1 MGKATE
7 GIRFSA
13 FACQCSVEGY
23 IILFMKKVLTIAGFD
38 PSGGAGIQQDL
49 KVFHLFGVYG
59 LSAVA
64 ALTAQNSS
72 GVAAV
77 KAVDRHFLGKQ
88 IEVLLR
94 DSVPDATKVGMLLS
108 ADNVLEIAAIL
119 KKFRLKNI
127 VLDPVVKSSSGRML
141 VEAGVPELIRERIFP
156 YCTIITP
163 NIHEASVLSGVK
175 IATDVDV
182 AKAAIILKGF
192 GPEQVIIT
200 GGHRTGRAVDILY
213 DGTFSY
219 LRGKRVPGEYH
230 GTGCAFSSALA
241 SLLALGFDVPTAA
254 RNAKRFMAR
263 SFRRSF
269 STGNGMRLFS
279 F

>member
-1 MGKATE
+1 
-7 GIRFSA
+7 
-13 FACQCSVEGY
+13 
-23 IILFMKKVLTIAGFD
+23 
-38 PSGGAGIQQDL
+38 
-49 KVFHLFGVYG
+49 
-59 LSAVA
+59 
-64 ALTAQNSS
+64 
-72 GVAAV
+72 
-77 KAVDRHFLGKQ
+77 
-88 IEVLLR
+88 
-94 DSVPDATKVGMLLS
+94 
-108 ADNVLEIAAIL
+108 
-119 KKFRLKNI
+119 
-127 VLDPVVKSSSGRML
+127 ML
-141 VEAGVPELIRERIFP
+141 VEAGVPELIREKIFP

-182 AKAAIILKGF
+182 AMAAIILKGF

-200 GGHRTGRAVDILY
+200 GGHRTGSAVDILY

-219 LRGKRVPGEYH
+219 LRGKKAPGEYH

-254 RNAKRFMAR
+254 LNAKRFMTRA
-263 SFRRSF
+263 FKKSF

>member
-1 MGKATE
+1 
-7 GIRFSA
+7 
-13 FACQCSVEGY
+13 
-23 IILFMKKVLTIAGFD
+23 MKKVMTIAGFD

-59 LSAVA
+59 LSAVT

-77 KAVDRHFLGKQ
+77 MAVDSRFLRKQ

-94 DSVPDATKVGMLLS
+94 DGAPEATKIGMLLS
-108 ADNVLEIAAIL
+108 ADNVSEIAAIL

-127 VLDPVVKSSSGRML
+127 VLDPVILSSSGRKL
-141 VEAGVPELIRERIFP
+141 AEAGVPELIREKIFP

-163 NIHEASVLSGVK
+163 NIHEASILSGVE
-175 IATDVDV
+175 ITTDVDM

-200 GGHRTGRAVDILY
+200 GGHREGSAVDILY

-219 LRGKRVPGEYH
+219 VKGRKVPGEYH

-254 RNAKRFMAR
+254 RKAKRFMAR
-263 SFRRSF
+263 SFRKSF
-269 STGNGMRLFS
+269 STGNGVRLFS

>member
-1 MGKATE
+1 
-7 GIRFSA
+7 
-13 FACQCSVEGY
+13 
-23 IILFMKKVLTIAGFD
+23 MKTALTIAGFD

-49 KVFHLFGVYG
+49 KVFHVFGVYG

-77 KAVDRHFLGKQ
+77 KAVDRHFLRKQ

-94 DSVPDATKVGMLLS
+94 DSVPDATKIGMLLS
-108 ADNVLEIAAIL
+108 ADNVAVIAAML

-127 VLDPVVKSSSGRML
+127 VLDPVVLSSSGSML
-141 VEAGVPELIRERIFP
+141 AEAGVPELIREKIFP

-163 NIHEASVLSGVK
+163 NIHEASILSGME
-175 IATDVDV
+175 IATDVDM

-200 GGHRTGRAVDILY
+200 GGHRQGSAVDILY

-219 LRGKRVPGEYH
+219 LKGRKVPGEYH

-254 RNAKRFMAR
+254 RNAKRFMTR
-263 SFRRSF
+263 LFRRSF
-269 STGNGMRLFS
+269 SRGNGMRLFS
-279 F
+279 FSDYRE

>member
-1 MGKATE
+1 
-7 GIRFSA
+7 
-13 FACQCSVEGY
+13 
-23 IILFMKKVLTIAGFD
+23 MKKVMTIAGFD

-59 LSAVA
+59 LSAVT

-77 KAVDRHFLGKQ
+77 MAVDSRFLRKQ

-94 DSVPDATKVGMLLS
+94 DGAPEATKIGMLLS
-108 ADNVLEIAAIL
+108 ADNVSEIAAIL

-127 VLDPVVKSSSGRML
+127 VLDPVILSSSGRTL
-141 VEAGVPELIRERIFP
+141 AEAGVPELIREKIFP

-163 NIHEASVLSGVK
+163 NIHEASILSGVE
-175 IATDVDV
+175 ITSDVDM

-200 GGHRTGRAVDILY
+200 GGHREVSAVDILY

-219 LRGKRVPGEYH
+219 VKGRKAPGEYH

-241 SLLALGFDVPTAA
+241 SLLALGFDVPAAA
-254 RNAKRFMAR
+254 RKAKRFMAR
-263 SFRRSF
+263 SFRKSF
-269 STGNGMRLFS
+269 STGNGVRLFS

>member
-1 MGKATE
+1 
-7 GIRFSA
+7 
-13 FACQCSVEGY
+13 
-23 IILFMKKVLTIAGFD
+23 MKKVLTIAGFD

-49 KVFHLFGVYG
+49 KVFRVFGVFG

-77 KAVDRHFLGKQ
+77 KAVEGHFLRKQ

-94 DSVPDATKVGMLLS
+94 DGVPDATKIGMLLS
-108 ADNVLEIAAIL
+108 ADNVAVIAALL

-127 VLDPVVKSSSGRML
+127 VLDPVILYSSGRML
-141 VEAGVPELIRERIFP
+141 VEADVPELIREKIFP
-156 YCTIITP
+156 YCTVITP
-163 NIHEASVLSGVK
+163 NIHEASVLSGLN
-175 IATDVDV
+175 IATDIDM

-200 GGHRTGRAVDILY
+200 GGHRARGAVDILY

-219 LRGKRVPGEYH
+219 LKGRKVAGEYH

-241 SLLALGFDVPTAA
+241 SLLALGSDVPTAA
-254 RNAKRFMAR
+254 RKAKRFMTR
-263 SFRRSF
+263 SFKKSF